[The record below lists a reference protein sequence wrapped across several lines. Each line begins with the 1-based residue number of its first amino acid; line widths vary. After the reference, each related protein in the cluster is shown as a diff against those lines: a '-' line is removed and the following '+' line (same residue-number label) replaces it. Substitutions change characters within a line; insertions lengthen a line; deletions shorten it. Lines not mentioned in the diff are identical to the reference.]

1 MKKSILSL
9 VAIATISTTAFAQ
22 IPNNSFETWMS
33 MGTYSNPDNW
43 DNLNMMTSSSGVFT
57 ATKGTGGASGGGS
70 SYLKLTSKN
79 VGGMGV
85 MPGVAV
91 CGTLDMATFKATK
104 GFPYTMRPANL
115 IGSWQYMASGADAGF
130 VAVYLTKWNSTMMMR
145 DTIAKAIEPLVGMA
159 MSWAT
164 FNINLNYMSSAMP
177 DSAIIILSAS
187 GTTPVA
193 NSYLYVDN
201 MSFSGTTTG
210 INNIENVVSNISVYP
225 NPSTENINIE
235 LNVQKTS
242 LVKFQLV
249 DLTGKLVKEVTAGEI
264 QGKYATRI
272 NTNGISK
279 GTYFLKVIAND
290 AIETKKIS
298 LQ

>member
-9 VAIATISTTAFAQ
+9 VAIAIISTSAFAQ

-43 DNLNMMTSSSGVFT
+43 DNLNMMTSSSGVYT

-79 VGGMGV
+79 VNGMGV
-85 MPGVAV
+85 MPGVAI
-91 CGTLDMATFKATK
+91 CGTLDMATFKPTK

-115 IGSWQYMASGADAGF
+115 TGSWQYMASGADAGF

-177 DSAIIILSAS
+177 DSAVIILSAS

-201 MSFSGTTTG
+201 MSFSGTATG
-210 INNIENVVSNISVYP
+210 INNIENIVSNISVYP
-225 NPSTENINIE
+225 NPSTENINIQ
-235 LNVQKTS
+235 LNAQKTS

-264 QGKYATRI
+264 QGKYATSI
-272 NTNGISK
+272 NINGITK
-279 GTYFLKVIAND
+279 GTYFLKVIVNGV
-290 AIETKKIS
+290 IETKKIS
-298 LQ
+298 IQ